1 MKKMVSYTVLLL
13 SLSGCFQVEQT
24 PERLIL
30 GYYKLNNSEG
40 IKLLS
45 DSIAVMYFNYKEEEI
60 IDTLKFKYRHPIYDE
75 NVISVG
81 DIFFR
86 SSINQNSQLYKYC
99 QKMNCDES
107 HLVYTLRYGEYM
119 LLPNPESTELS
130 YELVNE

>member
-60 IDTLKFKYRHPIYDE
+60 IDTLKF
-75 NVISVG
+75 
-81 DIFFR
+81 
-86 SSINQNSQLYKYC
+86 
-99 QKMNCDES
+99 
-107 HLVYTLRYGEYM
+107 
-119 LLPNPESTELS
+119 
-130 YELVNE
+130 